1 MVSGRPMRW
10 EELWKVWPLLGV
22 AAIAALALWLP
33 GPVRQIRDVPGAV
46 RFRRRSPP
54 LTTGPL
60 EPRAQLLDLL
70 GCADIVVELAAMG
83 HLAFG
88 RLGAASAVVHQCLR
102 QRLRSLQQQRAS
114 RSEDIFFFGGRGFS
128 GLALDVAARFSPGEE
143 EWQAL
148 PPLPTARWAAAA
160 AALGQEL
167 LVMGGY
173 SDGADT
179 DVVHCFD
186 PFRSSWRSPSNLKLS
201 CPRSES
207 AAVGLE
213 GRVYLVAG
221 TSFGQELD
229 LLERCDGGGWEPLAP
244 LPSPR
249 SGCCA
254 AACGAKLFVV
264 GGFAGGYTLR
274 RAECLDAEWRLLPP
288 AMTARWHLRL
298 RRAAGSVSSPRK
310 ASLMMFSY
318 LSRVAPCKGQLWPS
332 PNQQF

>member
-1 MVSGRPMRW
+1 
-10 EELWKVWPLLGV
+10 
-22 AAIAALALWLP
+22 
-33 GPVRQIRDVPGAV
+33 
-46 RFRRRSPP
+46 
-54 LTTGPL
+54 
-60 EPRAQLLDLL
+60 
-70 GCADIVVELAAMG
+70 MG

-179 DVVHCFD
+179 DVVDCFD

-288 AMTARWHLRL
+288 AMTARWSG
-298 RRAAGSVSSPRK
+298 AAASVCGKIYVCGGYNGGLPLGTVERFDPLFERWEVVAPLPTPRK
-310 ASLMMFSY
+310 HLVAARSATSLYVLGGFDGTAPTAVVEYLGAEWEPCVPLPVASEWGSAVSLGLNPASAR
-318 LSRVAPCKGQLWPS
+318 L
-332 PNQQF
+332 